1 MSVNKQPSGGPPF
14 GQLQLL
20 VLAVTVVAFGA
31 VVVLAAMGQAVV
43 AAVIGTLWGAT
54 CTLLARWRPSA

>member
-1 MSVNKQPSGGPPF
+1 MSVDRQPSGGPPF

-20 VLAVTVVAFGA
+20 VLVVTVVAFGA
-31 VVVLAAMGQAVV
+31 VIVLAAIGQAIA

-54 CTLLARWRPSA
+54 CTLLAKWRPSA